1 MSKMSVFFIIFISI
15 FYIVGFAILGSGLHS
30 LSKAKAAQHWPT
42 TVGTIQ
48 DVQFITNSDSDGS
61 TYQVQ
66 AKYAYRI
73 HGVSYEGDTI
83 SFGYSG
89 SSGRAA
95 HEEIYEKL
103 KYAKKVE
110 LRFNPDKPS
119 QSTLTY
125 GATRSH
131 FIMLAFGT
139 TWLLF
144 VIGFTVLFFFFSQHD
159 TSLLNRLI
167 VLE

>member
-1 MSKMSVFFIIFISI
+1 MSVFFIIFISI

-30 LSKAKAAQHWPT
+30 LHKARAAKHWMT
-42 TVGTIQ
+42 TVGTLQ
-48 DVQFITNSDSDGS
+48 DVQFIAGHDSDGN
-61 TYQVQ
+61 TYEVK
-66 AKYAYRI
+66 AKYVYRI
-73 HGVSYEGDTI
+73 HGVSYEGDNI

-103 KYAKKVE
+103 KHAKKVE
-110 LRFNPDKPS
+110 VRFNPDKPG
-119 QSTLTY
+119 QSTLTH
-125 GATRSH
+125 GANRSH

-139 TWLLF
+139 SWLLF

-159 TSLLNRLI
+159 GSLLSRLI

>member
-1 MSKMSVFFIIFISI
+1 MSVFFIIFISI
-15 FYIVGFAILGSGLHS
+15 FYIVGFAVLGSGISSLHQANA
-30 LSKAKAAQHWPT
+30 AKDWPKT
-42 TVGTIQ
+42 IASIQ
-48 DVQFITNSDSDGS
+48 DVQFITDNDSDGT
-61 TYQVQ
+61 TYEVK
-66 AKYAYRI
+66 AKYLYRFQ
-73 HGVSYEGDTI
+73 GTTYEGDNI

-103 KYAKKVE
+103 KHAKKVE
-110 LRFNPDKPS
+110 VRFNPDKPS
-119 QSTLTY
+119 QSTLSY

-159 TSLLNRLI
+159 TSLLSRLI